1 MPRISAPT
9 VAEHRAAQRAAL
21 IAAGEAVIREQ
32 GVAAVTPRTVGE
44 KAGLARSSFYEYFP
58 SRDDL
63 LAAIA
68 VNAFDALAA
77 EVDAV
82 VAAAPPG
89 RARLHAYV
97 AATMRMSADGDHD
110 LATGLRDA
118 ELAPKDFE
126 AIMAMHDRLTG
137 PLRTLLEE
145 LGIPDAGTRAILV
158 QGLVNAGVQLVAHG
172 VPVETVIDSV
182 VRMLDHGLGGAL
194 QG

>member
-44 KAGLARSSFYEYFP
+44 RAGLARSSFYEYFP

-97 AATMRMSADGDHD
+97 AATMRMSADGNHD

-118 ELAPKDFE
+118 ELAPKDFA

-145 LGIPDAGTRAILV
+145 LGVPDAGTRAILV